1 MAGGPDGI
9 TVPHGGEFRAPPH
22 EIGAVEFGCGRLF
35 CRGAKSWFEY
45 FAKIGEDGGLEPFT
59 WMVSRANVA
68 AGQRV
73 PAGAIIGRGSKHDG
87 RQTRCEAWRAAP
99 SRMKVFGRCGH
110 DGIKRFAEGICR
122 PG

>member
-87 RQTRCEAWRAAP
+87 RQTRC
-99 SRMKVFGRCGH
+99 
-110 DGIKRFAEGICR
+110 
-122 PG
+122 